1 MQFRSAR
8 HTNRIKEIETFYTKI
23 LNLDILGD
31 FKNHNGYD
39 GLFIGKANTDWHLEF
54 TTSSDEVNHQFDED
68 DCLVFYPETQDEYEA
83 VIKNLEFYRIEPIQA
98 KNPYWN
104 INGISF
110 LDPDGFV
117 VIVSSLRIK

>member
-54 TTSSDEVNHQFDED
+54 TTSSDDVNHQFDED
-68 DCLVFYPETQDEYEA
+68 DYLVFYPETQDEYEA

>member
-31 FKNHNGYD
+31 FKNHNGYG

-54 TTSSDEVNHQFDED
+54 TTSSDDVNHQFDED
-68 DCLVFYPETQDEYEA
+68 DCLVFYPETQEEYEA

>member
-31 FKNHNGYD
+31 FKNHNGYG

-54 TTSSDEVNHQFDED
+54 TTSSDDVNHQFDED
-68 DCLVFYPETQDEYEA
+68 DCLVFYPETQNEYEA
-83 VIKNLEFYRIEPIQA
+83 VIKNLEFYQIEPIQA

>member
-54 TTSSDEVNHQFDED
+54 TTSSDDVNHQFDED

-117 VIVSSLRIK
+117 VIVSSLKIK

>member
-54 TTSSDEVNHQFDED
+54 TTSSDEVNHQFNED

>member
-39 GLFIGKANTDWHLEF
+39 GLFTGKANTDWHLEF
-54 TTSSDEVNHQFDED
+54 TTSSDDVNHQFDED

>member
-54 TTSSDEVNHQFDED
+54 TTSSDDVNHQFDKD

-117 VIVSSLRIK
+117 VIVSSLKIK

>member
-54 TTSSDEVNHQFDED
+54 TTSSDDVNHQFDED
-68 DCLVFYPETQDEYEA
+68 DCLVFYPETQEEYEA

>member
-1 MQFRSAR
+1 MQFRNAR

-54 TTSSDEVNHQFDED
+54 TTSSDDVNHQFDKD

-117 VIVSSLRIK
+117 VIVSSLKIK

>member
-68 DCLVFYPETQDEYEA
+68 DCLVFYPETQNEYEA

>member
-54 TTSSDEVNHQFDED
+54 TTSSDDVNHQFDED